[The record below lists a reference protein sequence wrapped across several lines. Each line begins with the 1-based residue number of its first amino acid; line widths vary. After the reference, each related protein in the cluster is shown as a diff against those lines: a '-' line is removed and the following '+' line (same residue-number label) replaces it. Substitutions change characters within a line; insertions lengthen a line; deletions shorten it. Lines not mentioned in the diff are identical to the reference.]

1 MAGAEPEGLAME
13 TVKVLGYLLVFP
25 GVIFL
30 FAYATFAEW
39 FDRKVYARLQNRIG
53 PLHTGAGGI
62 LQPVADFIKLLSK
75 EDIVPAKAD
84 KGVFNALPLFSLAS
98 ALAAFIMI
106 PIFHVN
112 LPYTSFPGDLIVVVY
127 LLSIPTIVYFL
138 AGWSSSNYYA
148 MVGSFR
154 NLTQLFGYEVPLFLA
169 LLAPAMLAGSWEK
182 SGNWVSANWQI
193 SEVAKFYMAHPW
205 LIPVNIIG
213 FFVALIALQAKLE
226 RVPFDAPEAE
236 TEIVAGAL
244 TEYSGKKLALFR
256 LTIDIEL
263 VAGSALIAAVFLG
276 GFVLPPAHLG
286 TIDFSPL
293 FSFVLFVLKTLFVI
307 ALLSLGKALMG
318 RLRIDQTVAF
328 SWRWLAPAAL
338 LQMLISMVLK
348 GFLRV

>member
-1 MAGAEPEGLAME
+1 ME
-13 TVKVLGYLLVFP
+13 LVKVLGYLLVFP
-25 GVIFL
+25 GVVFL

-53 PLHTGAGGI
+53 PLHTGSGGI
-62 LQPVADFIKLLSK
+62 LQPVADFVKLLSK
-75 EDIVPAKAD
+75 EDIVPANAD
-84 KGVFNALPLFSLAS
+84 KGLFNALPLFSLAS
-98 ALAAFIMI
+98 AIAAFIMI
-106 PIFHVN
+106 PVFRVS

-138 AGWSSSNYYA
+138 AGWSSTNYYA
-148 MVGSFR
+148 IVGSFR

-169 LLAPAMLAGSWEK
+169 LLAPAMLAGSWEN
-182 SGNWVSANWQI
+182 GVWRSANWQI
-193 SEVAKFYMAHPW
+193 SEIGRFYMAHPY

-256 LTIDIEL
+256 LTIDVEL

-276 GFVLPPAHLG
+276 GFALPPAHLG
-286 TIDFSPL
+286 TIDFSPF
-293 FSFVLFVLKTLFVI
+293 FSFLLFVVKTLFVI
-307 ALLSLGKALMG
+307 ALLSLGRALMG

-328 SWRWLAPAAL
+328 SWRWLAPLSIIQILIAVGLKAL
-338 LQMLISMVLK
+338 VR
-348 GFLRV
+348 F